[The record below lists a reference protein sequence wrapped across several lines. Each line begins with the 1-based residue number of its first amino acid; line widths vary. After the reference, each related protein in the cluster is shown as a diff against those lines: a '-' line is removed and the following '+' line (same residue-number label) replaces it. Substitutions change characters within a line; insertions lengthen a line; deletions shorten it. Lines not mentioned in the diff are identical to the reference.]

1 MIRNPWVVGVFTS
14 LMATV
19 MTAWAAKMVPA
30 DGLSPLWQKYWP
42 EILGVVVGVLWLGGY
57 GLWLRS
63 RRLADRFDTLARQ
76 ASDSHIG
83 TVVYKILAD
92 EAVNQKIAEH
102 EGRIRRLEEW
112 QRKGGG
118 DTAETFAR
126 RVLET
131 DPQRGGM
138 DVKP

>member
-1 MIRNPWVVGVFTS
+1 MTRNPWVVGIFTS
-14 LMATV
+14 LMASV
-19 MTAWAAKMVPA
+19 ITASAAKMVPVY
-30 DGLSPLWQKYWP
+30 GISLLWQKYWP
-42 EILGVVVGVLWLGGY
+42 EMLGVVVGVLWLGGY
-57 GLWLRS
+57 WLWLRS
-63 RRLADRFDTLARQ
+63 RRLAHRFGVLERQ

-92 EAVNQKIAEH
+92 NAVNQKIVEH
-102 EGRIRRLEEW
+102 EGRIQRLEEW
-112 QRKGGG
+112 QRKGG

-138 DVKP
+138 DVKL